1 MRFFF
6 HLRNGD
12 QLIEDPDGTELP
24 DLEAALTDARVS
36 ARHLLADKLRAGAVL
51 NGQRF
56 EITDEA
62 GRVLAML
69 PLRDVLRHS

>member
-6 HLRNGD
+6 HLRDDD
-12 QLIEDPDGTELP
+12 QWIEDPDGTELS
-24 DLEAALTDARVS
+24 DLDAALREARVS

-56 EITDEA
+56 EIADEA
-62 GRVLAML
+62 GRILAVL
-69 PLRDVLRHS
+69 PLRDVLRLS